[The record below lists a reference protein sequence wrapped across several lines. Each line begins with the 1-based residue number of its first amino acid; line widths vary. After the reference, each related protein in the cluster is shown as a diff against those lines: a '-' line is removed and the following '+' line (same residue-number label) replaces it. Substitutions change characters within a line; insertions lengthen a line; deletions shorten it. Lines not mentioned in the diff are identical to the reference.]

1 MKQNTATFEDKFFN
15 KQKTVFDMIYH
26 MHWHADMI
34 DADSLVNFAE
44 RLQNR
49 ARTLDCPARTE
60 YKLHDELHSAL
71 RVIDEAQQMLKVAQD
86 LMHQQHLQ
94 MNALEE
100 KWGKA
105 TL

>member
-1 MKQNTATFEDKFFN
+1 MKQNTATFDEKMFN
-15 KQKTVFDMIYH
+15 KMQTVNAMLHH
-26 MHWHADMI
+26 MHWTADMI
-34 DADSLVNFAE
+34 DADALVNFAE

-71 RVIDEAQQMLKVAQD
+71 KVIEEAQEMLKVAQN